1 MYFCQGAI
9 LFVASEKTRFPMAL
23 AVSCLGITR
32 FHYATSPPL
41 FFFLESVYTI
51 WTPPP
56 LFAVFGVIS

>member
-41 FFFLESVYTI
+41 FFFFFPFFL
-51 WTPPP
+51 
-56 LFAVFGVIS
+56 